1 MKNLIEDVK
10 IKILSV
16 YYRFL
21 CVASNAVL
29 KKWLVDNGVE
39 CRARERKEVLIRL
52 VTQHI
57 QNTGKTFNL

>member
-1 MKNLIEDVK
+1 MSLELFRKSWSLC
-10 IKILSV
+10 
-16 YYRFL
+16 L

>member
-1 MKNLIEDVK
+1 MRNLIADVE
-10 IKILSV
+10 IILLRYLIAV
-16 YYRFL
+16 
-21 CVASNAVL
+21 CSNAVL
-29 KKWLVDNGVE
+29 KKWLIDNGVE